1 MLLCPCAF
9 QGNPDEYYPGSTGRK
24 VRHRVL
30 DERSA
35 ERCECTFGRVP
46 SFYTGFTGDR
56 GMMKSVL
63 TACLLLCGVV
73 GYTNS
78 QADVPAA
85 DEVLDKVSGLVPELN
100 NLNTSA
106 IPSVDEVKNL
116 FKQKCDKNGGPDA
129 YERANLAQ
137 EEMQQCLTSL
147 INVTE
152 LQADMETYKP
162 TGDLDIVFKK
172 YCRKSPILKKC
183 VTNFTA
189 AIEPCLEEKER
200 ENKRI
205 VQNITDSLLGFICF
219 KEGDRIALF
228 ISAGGPECLQEKQ
241 QQIQDCLNTTLG
253 RHIPVS
259 SPNSIPGL
267 DSLPSLVFGR
277 KQCTDFMNLQTCV
290 VGELEKCNDP
300 TPANIVDSILTFVL
314 RTTPCNEYFGE
325 TVKSVNAGTRI
336 DVLSMTSIALLL
348 MLRLL

>member
-1 MLLCPCAF
+1 
-9 QGNPDEYYPGSTGRK
+9 
-24 VRHRVL
+24 
-30 DERSA
+30 
-35 ERCECTFGRVP
+35 
-46 SFYTGFTGDR
+46 
-56 GMMKSVL
+56 MKSML
-63 TACLLLCGVV
+63 TACVLLCGVI

-78 QADVPAA
+78 QGNVPAA
-85 DEVLDKVSGLVPELN
+85 DEVLDKVSGMVTIPELN

-106 IPSVDEVKNL
+106 LPSVDEVKNL
-116 FKQKCDKNGGPDA
+116 FKQKCEKNGGPDA
-129 YERANLAQ
+129 FPRANLAQ

-152 LQADMETYKP
+152 LQADMEKYKP

-172 YCRKSPILKKC
+172 YCRKSPILKRC

-228 ISAGGPECLQEKQ
+228 ISAGGPECFQEKQ
-241 QQIQDCLNTTLG
+241 QKIQDCLNNTFG
-253 RHIPVS
+253 SYIPASHI
-259 SPNSIPGL
+259 NAMPGL
-267 DSLPSLVFGR
+267 DALPSLIFGR
-277 KQCTDFMNLQTCV
+277 KECMDFMNLQTCV
-290 VGELEKCNDP
+290 VRELEACEDP

-314 RTTPCNEYFGE
+314 RTTPCNTYFSE
-325 TVKSVNAGTRI
+325 TAKTTSTATRI
-336 DVLSMTSIALLL
+336 DVLSTVSIASIL